1 MKGDVNMA
9 QTLVNIRMDE
19 KLKKSME
26 TTCQELGITVTSAFI
41 IFAKKVSREKRIPFE
56 VSIDPF
62 YSDLNIERLQKAV
75 NDVKSGKSKLIEHE
89 LIEVEDD

>member
-1 MKGDVNMA
+1 LKGDVNMA